1 MRKAAKRFFVVL
13 AAAVLLCAAVLPVA
27 GIETA
32 ETAQAAAQY
41 TATNTAGTVFSNG
54 KYSYYMT
61 SDSDANYYL
70 IKETVKTGKTKTIKK
85 FKMTGESVDWA
96 DGYYVTA
103 VYAGNVYIC
112 RTSESQWKKWTY
124 VYNLKKGKVI
134 KKYANAEII
143 AVSGSSAVVQHVYVT
158 DVSPTKQSL
167 YKLTAKG
174 MTKSSSL
181 GKYVRQA
188 EFVSGKLYYAV
199 YPNAGSGKV
208 NCMDKAVIY
217 RIDKNG
223 KNKKK
228 LCSYKVPSTYSG
240 AGLYIEQYTKKYCI
254 VHYYTNGISYVTKK
268 LTYK

>member
-1 MRKAAKRFFVVL
+1 MKTLKRFFVVL
-13 AAAVLLCAAVLPVA
+13 AAAVLLCAAVLPAIGV
-27 GIETA
+27 ETA

-41 TATNTAGTVFSNG
+41 TQTYETGTSVFSNG

-61 SDSDANYYL
+61 KDSNANYYL
-70 IKETVKTGKTKTIKK
+70 IKKTVKTGKTKTIKK
-85 FKMTGESVDWA
+85 FKMTGESAEWA
-96 DGYYVTA
+96 DSYSVTA

-134 KKYANAEII
+134 KKYANKEII
-143 AVSGSSAVVQHVYVT
+143 AVSGSSVVVQHEYVT

-174 MTKSSSL
+174 MKKVKSL
-181 GKYVRQA
+181 GNNVRQA

-199 YPNAGSGKV
+199 YPNADSGKLT
-208 NCMDKAVIY
+208 NMDKTVIY
-217 RIDKNG
+217 RINKNG

-228 LCSYKVPSTYSG
+228 LCSYKVPSTYGG
-240 AGLYIEQYTKKYCI
+240 AGIYIQKYTKKYCI
-254 VHYYTNGISYVTKK
+254 FTYYTSSTGNVTKK
-268 LTYK
+268 VKYK